1 MFNVKSRRYDM
12 REKLY
17 GSCCIRDNMLC
28 QERAGCSNCMIWLQ
42 WQLDTMPGAC
52 YICRHNQGC
61 EIKAVSYIIIMRSG
75 VVMQQECLVVSLS
88 SSVVI
93 EGWMW
98 YNVFGRKNVC
108 RQR

>member
-42 WQLDTMPGAC
+42 WQLDTMSGAC

-61 EIKAVSYIIIMRSG
+61 ENKGCLLHHHYEEWCSYAAGMLG
-75 VVMQQECLVVSLS
+75 
-88 SSVVI
+88 
-93 EGWMW
+93 G
-98 YNVFGRKNVC
+98 
-108 RQR
+108 